1 MACQCLQLLLVQ
13 FASAQSDSM
22 TILSESRPLL
32 VEMIDDDK
40 LEPEIRAECVRT
52 LGLALFITN
61 ESSNDTISV
70 LNKLEALFAQ
80 SYAKGDGSVRILTPK
95 TYELHAAALST
106 WCLLLCVMPLPYVNK
121 LAQT

>member
-1 MACQCLQLLLVQ
+1 MQLTVVQ
-13 FASAQSDSM
+13 FASSQKDAMALLADV
-22 TILSESRPLL
+22 RPLL
-32 VEMIDDDK
+32 VELIDDDK
-40 LEPEIRAECVRT
+40 LEPEVRAECIRT

-70 LNKLEALFAQ
+70 LDKLDVLFAQ
-80 SYAKGDGSVRILTPK
+80 SYAKGDGSLRLLSPK

-121 LAQT
+121 LAQK